1 MDESEKDV
9 NEDWNEDWERC
20 PTGEDEA
27 GKILKEDAL
36 EEADDDS
43 DRHRNMSRMHRIIS
57 SESLFGWIQRF
68 FSVRSFLRL
77 TALDC

>member
-1 MDESEKDV
+1 MDESEKDG

-20 PTGEDEA
+20 PTGEDEE
-27 GKILKEDAL
+27 GKIFKEDTL

-43 DRHRNMSRMHRIIS
+43 DRHRNMSLMHRTIS
-57 SESLFGWIQRF
+57 SESLFGSVQRF
-68 FSVRSFLRL
+68 FSIKLFIRF